1 MPPVTTSVT
10 TLSQF
15 VPVSEGTLVTA
26 AGNEFYK
33 TTMWKG
39 MANDGTT
46 QSVAQVLA
54 VACLAA
60 PSCVGFHLIGG
71 GRLGEGALLYDSDGY
86 TGAWP
91 PETPDA
97 VAAAGAGNS
106 SWNEAA
112 SGVSGNS
119 SWNAGGTGWNGRG
132 EPAAHGSVEV
142 GKGWGGWEAFRR
154 VRASPP
160 SSPSPPPPSPSPPP
174 SPTPPTA
181 PVCRVLVSRQ
191 SVDSD
196 SWLRTDAEW
205 SINPLNPSAAQF
217 SILDQLEGMG
227 RNPDDDN
234 KILFE
239 LYWPELEGTPKGPR
253 QLWKQSSNP
262 VTGVPGAAVEGFE
275 AVDAPYIGNYWGGL
289 QRSGLYALL
298 DGSIHGSWW
307 YAVGARKVHNGG
319 IPGPNGIVVS
329 QTELYVHMPCA
340 SPSPP
345 PPFAL
350 PEWRG

>member
-1 MPPVTTSVT
+1 MRHGGNGCGCG
-10 TLSQF
+10 
-15 VPVSEGTLVTA
+15 GTNTVMCA
-26 AGNEFYK
+26 CG
-33 TTMWKG
+33 
-39 MANDGTT
+39 DG
-46 QSVAQVLA
+46 SVA
-54 VACLAA
+54 
-60 PSCVGFHLIGG
+60 
-71 GRLGEGALLYDSDGY
+71 
-86 TGAWP
+86 
-91 PETPDA
+91 
-97 VAAAGAGNS
+97 
-106 SWNEAA
+106 
-112 SGVSGNS
+112 
-119 SWNAGGTGWNGRG
+119 GRG
-132 EPAAHGSVEV
+132 IGAPTSAHYVRGCD
-142 GKGWGGWEAFRR
+142 WECDAGFQRN
-154 VRASPP
+154 ATGNACEL
-160 SSPSPPPPSPSPPP
+160 SPSPPPPPSPPLPPPPP

-191 SVDSD
+191 TSGGSD

-275 AVDAPYIGNYWGGL
+275 AVDAPYRGNYWGGL
-289 QRSGLYALL
+289 QRTGSSSALL
-298 DGSIHGSWW
+298 DGSIHGNWW

-350 PEWRG
+350 PVWRG